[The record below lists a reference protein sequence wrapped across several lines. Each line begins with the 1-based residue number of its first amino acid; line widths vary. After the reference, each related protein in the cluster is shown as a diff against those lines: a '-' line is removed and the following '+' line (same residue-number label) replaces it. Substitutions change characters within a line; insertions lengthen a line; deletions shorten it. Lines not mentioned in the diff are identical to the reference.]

1 MIVFV
6 EVEEAAGR
14 FDELLAL
21 VERRDEIILCR
32 EAIPLASV
40 TRYTDQPDPYVELTR
55 LMSEGRRSVPADAT
69 SDHSD
74 LYDEHGLPK

>member
-1 MIVFV
+1 MIIFV

-14 FDELLAL
+14 LAELMAL
-21 VERRDEIILCR
+21 VERGDEIILCR
-32 EAIPLASV
+32 EAIPLASL
-40 TRYTDQPDPYVELTR
+40 TRYTAQPDPYAELTR
-55 LMSEGRRSVPADAT
+55 LMSEGRKSVAADAT